1 VSGGWPAAEHPNF
14 AQDQMLALFLLLV
27 IVAIVLGIV
36 GVVAK
41 GLLYLLIIGIVVFLG
56 ALLLGRPADAAT
68 TREAPGPI
76 IPSGHP

>member
-1 VSGGWPAAEHPNF
+1 VSGGWPAAEPLDRAENP
-14 AQDQMLALFLLLV
+14 MIALFLLLV

-56 ALLLGRPADAAT
+56 ALLLGALRMRRRPGRRPA
-68 TREAPGPI
+68 R
-76 IPSGHP
+76 